1 MFFFVFSQKFD
12 VTSLYFRFNL
22 NAIDFFDGKRL
33 SGTPFYQNE

>member
-12 VTSLYFRFNL
+12 VTSLCFRFNL
-22 NAIDFFDGKRL
+22 NATDSFDGKRL